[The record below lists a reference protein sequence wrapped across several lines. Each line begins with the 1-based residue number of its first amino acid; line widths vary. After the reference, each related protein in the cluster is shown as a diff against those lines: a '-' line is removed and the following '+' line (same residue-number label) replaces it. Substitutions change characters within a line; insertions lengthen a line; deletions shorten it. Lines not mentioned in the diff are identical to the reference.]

1 MVDRRLEDDPDAPPT
16 AEEVTA
22 SAKLRDEGDPLFDA
36 LKAAWSP
43 DPLDEGAH
51 AALLDETVALD
62 ADELALATALRDA
75 LGEDPV
81 ATALAAAWRPT
92 ELSDAEHEVLLAR
105 ALSVLPAADKS
116 NVVAFRLRRAA
127 LATTTVLAF
136 AASVVVW
143 MGNVRTELPLGK
155 LAQPRSTQAL
165 FDEPF
170 HPGEASARIDRIAV
184 ARASDLRDNQFAKW
198 GAK

>member
-1 MVDRRLEDDPDAPPT
+1 MADRWLEEDPDAPPT
-16 AEEVTA
+16 EEEVAA
-22 SAKLRDEGDPLFDA
+22 SGRLRDRGDPLVDA

-43 DPLDEGAH
+43 GPLDEQVH
-51 AALLDETVALD
+51 ATLLDETVALD

-81 ATALAAAWRPT
+81 AAALVAAWRPT
-92 ELSDAEHEVLLAR
+92 ELTDSEHTAILAR
-105 ALSVLPAADKS
+105 ALAASQADTKS
-116 NVVAFRLRRAA
+116 NVIAFRLRRAA
-127 LATTTVLAF
+127 LATTTALAF

-143 MGNVRTELPLGK
+143 IGNVRTELPL
-155 LAQPRSTQAL
+155 AQARSTQAL

-170 HPGEASARIDRIAV
+170 HAGEASARIDRIAV

>member
-1 MVDRRLEDDPDAPPT
+1 MADPRLEDDPDAPPT
-16 AEEVTA
+16 EEEVAA
-22 SAKLRDEGDPLFDA
+22 SARLRERGDPLVDA
-36 LKAAWSP
+36 LRAAWSP
-43 DPLDEGAH
+43 GPLDEQIH

-75 LGEDPV
+75 LGEDPL
-81 ATALAAAWRPT
+81 AAALAAAWRPA
-92 ELSDAEHEVLLAR
+92 ELPEREHAAILAR
-105 ALSVLPAADKS
+105 ALATAPAEGKS

-127 LATTTVLAF
+127 LATTTALAF

-143 MGNVRTELPLGK
+143 IGNARTELPL
-155 LAQPRSTQAL
+155 AQARSTQAL

-170 HPGEASARIDRIAV
+170 HGGEASARIDRIAV

-198 GAK
+198 GAR

>member
-1 MVDRRLEDDPDAPPT
+1 MPDAPPT
-16 AEEVTA
+16 EEEVAA
-22 SAKLRDEGDPLFDA
+22 SARLRDHGDPLVEA
-36 LKAAWSP
+36 LQAAWSP
-43 DPLDEGAH
+43 GPIDERAH
-51 AALLDETVALD
+51 AALLDETTALD
-62 ADELALATALRDA
+62 ADELALATALREA

-81 ATALAAAWRPT
+81 VTALAAAWRPA
-92 ELSDAEHEVLLAR
+92 ELADADHEAILAR
-105 ALSVLPAADKS
+105 VVTTARAPGNVL
-116 NVVAFRLRRAA
+116 AFRVRRAA

-143 MGNVRTELPLGK
+143 SGNTRSADVPL
-155 LAQPRSTQAL
+155 AHARSTQAL

-170 HPGEASARIDRIAV
+170 RQGETSARIDRIAM